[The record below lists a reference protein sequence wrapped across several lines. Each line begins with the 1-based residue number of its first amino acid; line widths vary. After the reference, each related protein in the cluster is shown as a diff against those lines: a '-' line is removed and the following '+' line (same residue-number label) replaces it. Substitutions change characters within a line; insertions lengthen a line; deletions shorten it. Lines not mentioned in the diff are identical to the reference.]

1 MSNIRH
7 ILDELYA
14 LDPFL
19 RKKEPEIKKIIEKM
33 MKTRPKI
40 EINEAFRAELREKI
54 MREIASKK
62 KPSYW
67 LQWGPMVGA
76 FSLCLIF
83 GIWLSL
89 APLSQVKETS
99 LSFRQNIES
108 AGAEAF

>member
-1 MSNIRH
+1 MSNIKK

-14 LDPFL
+14 LDPLL
-19 RKKEPEIKKIIEKM
+19 RKKEPEIRKIIEKM
-33 MKTRPKI
+33 MKSRPKI

-76 FSLCLIF
+76 FSLCLVF

-89 APLSQVKETS
+89 DPLTPVQESS

-108 AGAEAF
+108 AGTEAF